1 MDILK
6 TFSEQ
11 EIINRI
17 AWLENEIDTYLE
29 FDLLTEH
36 FEIELNSLKNDL
48 SRLHNINPEKVH

>member
-17 AWLENEIDTYLE
+17 AWLENEIDTYRE

-48 SRLHNINPEKVH
+48 SRLHNINPEKAH

>member
-11 EIINRI
+11 EILNHI

-29 FDLLTEH
+29 YDLQTQH
-36 FEIELNSLKNDL
+36 FEMELNSLKKDL
-48 SRLHNINPEKVH
+48 SRLHNINPEKAH